1 MHEIIE
7 LISSDIETRKGTVS
21 AEYWNT
27 DLVKLISKK
36 DGSYTLGVDVRY
48 TDEKGILHHETQEVK
63 LDENNVP
70 FIEVGS
76 TSRSFDESNTSAS
89 IESRPIL
96 PAGVYHIVEG
106 PSLFTIDD
114 GMLVAERSVFAFDKK
129 CLDNSN
135 IRKYFSGFYRT
146 AGFNNNGLAIML
158 KLVQNPEMKRV
169 LDERVKPIPEDLMT
183 EKEAQIRTMTEM
195 FFAGKLS
202 EYELKSIIEFYSELK
217 DPTSLNPNTVISLD
231 LREYEHLLSQ
241 GQPTNN

>member
-7 LISSDIETRKGTVS
+7 MISSDIETAKGTVS

-27 DLVKLISKK
+27 DNVKLISKK

-48 TDEKGILHHETQEVK
+48 HDENGLLHHETHEIK
-63 LDENNVP
+63 LDEKNVP
-70 FIEVGS
+70 YFEVGAS
-76 TSRSFDESNTSAS
+76 ARDFTEENVAAS

-96 PAGVYHIVEG
+96 PSGVYHIVEG
-106 PSLFTIDD
+106 PSLFTIDE

-129 CLDNSN
+129 CLDNNN

-158 KLVQNPEMKRV
+158 KLVQSPEMKKV
-169 LDERVKPIPEDLMT
+169 LDERVKPIPEDLMN
-183 EKEAQIRTMTEM
+183 EKEAQIRSMTEM
-195 FFAGKLS
+195 FFAGKIS
-202 EYELKSIIEFYSELK
+202 EYDLTSIIEFYSELK
-217 DPTSLNPNTVISLD
+217 DPTSLNPNTVLSID